1 MNFADAFSFLKKLAK
16 NNNRDWFEK
25 NKPQFLAI
33 KESFEAFV
41 ADIHQDMIEFE
52 PEMAGLDPKKF
63 VFRIYR
69 DVRFSKDKRPY
80 KKFISA
86 GFSPKGK
93 GTGVP
98 GYYLQL
104 EPGDRSFLCCGLYA
118 PPPED
123 LGKIRQEID
132 YNGEELIKITSEKKF
147 RQHYTLWEE
156 DALKSAPKGYEK
168 DHPYINWIRL
178 KSFVVMN
185 SLSDKQVLS
194 GNFRKQLITAM
205 KAGKPFNSFF
215 RHALE

>member
-25 NKPQFLAI
+25 HKPEFLEI
-33 KESFEAFV
+33 KEYFESFV
-41 ADIHQDMIEFE
+41 ADIHHDMIEFE
-52 PEMAGLDPKKF
+52 PEMAGLDPKKL

-80 KKFISA
+80 KKFLSA

-118 PPPED
+118 PPAED
-123 LGKIRQEID
+123 LNKIRQEID
-132 YNGEELIKITSEKKF
+132 YNGDDLMKIIGEKKF
-147 RQHYTLWEE
+147 HQHYELWED
-156 DALKSAPKGYEK
+156 DALKSAPKGYSK
-168 DHPYINWIRL
+168 DHPLIKWIRL
-178 KSFVVMN
+178 KSFVVMH
-185 SLSDKQVLS
+185 SLSDKQVH
-194 GNFRKQLITAM
+194 GRNFKKDIIGAM
-205 KAGKPFNSFF
+205 KAGKPFNDFL
-215 RHALE
+215 RHSLE